1 MKNLSTIRSKKI
13 KIYCKKL
20 CRQNDLLAFFVE
32 KVKTVKIGK
41 SLRET
46 RLAAGLTQTEMVA
59 GVVSESFYSKVER
72 GIHSI
77 DADTLIEILKANHI
91 NPVQFFSKTLDGPI
105 QESPHKK
112 SLQDA
117 SFMANKI
124 ANSANKRDLE
134 KLGQLKKEIDQAEEQ
149 GKPYYIWIPYI
160 LELMTAWITHSTD
173 DISEPVKK
181 KIQHLSK
188 GNNWGFLNYEY
199 LGMAFI
205 ALTPE
210 QVLNFSHTAYQ
221 SYVKNSENILSYTN
235 TVGIANLVIDFLMYA
250 YIHNFNK
257 ELCAET
263 FAFFDKNIPYEAS
276 FYQHRVIVRL
286 YKTLFDNDTEKVDF
300 YTRLLEEDNFTFCL
314 QNVSVAK
321 KDGSH
326 AH

>member
-1 MKNLSTIRSKKI
+1 M
-13 KIYCKKL
+13 
-20 CRQNDLLAFFVE
+20 
-32 KVKTVKIGK
+32 KIGK

-46 RLAAGLTQTEMVA
+46 RLAA

-72 GIHSI
+72 GIHNI

-235 TVGIANLVIDFLMYA
+235 TVGIAMIKIFHM
-250 YIHNFNK
+250 K
-257 ELCAET
+257 Q
-263 FAFFDKNIPYEAS
+263 AFINIE
-276 FYQHRVIVRL
+276 
-286 YKTLFDNDTEKVDF
+286 
-300 YTRLLEEDNFTFCL
+300 
-314 QNVSVAK
+314 
-321 KDGSH
+321 
-326 AH
+326 

>member
-1 MKNLSTIRSKKI
+1 M
-13 KIYCKKL
+13 
-20 CRQNDLLAFFVE
+20 
-32 KVKTVKIGK
+32 
-41 SLRET
+41 
-46 RLAAGLTQTEMVA
+46 
-59 GVVSESFYSKVER
+59 
-72 GIHSI
+72 
-77 DADTLIEILKANHI
+77 KANHI

-235 TVGIANLVIDFLMYA
+235 TVGIANLVINFLMYA

-314 QNVSVAK
+314 QNVPVAK

>member
-46 RLAAGLTQTEMVA
+46 RLAAG
-59 GVVSESFYSKVER
+59 VVSESFYSKVER
-72 GIHSI
+72 GIHNI

-210 QVLNFSHTAYQ
+210 QVINFSRTAYQ
-221 SYVKNSENILSYTN
+221 RYERNLENSLSSPSTI
-235 TVGIANLVIDFLMYA
+235 GIADLSINFLMCA
-250 YIHNFNK
+250 YIHNFDK
-257 ELCAET
+257 KLCAES

-314 QNVSVAK
+314 QNVPVAK

>member
-46 RLAAGLTQTEMVA
+46 RLAAG
-59 GVVSESFYSKVER
+59 VVSESFYSKVER
-72 GIHSI
+72 GIHNI

-210 QVLNFSHTAYQ
+210 QVINFSHTAYQ
-221 SYVKNSENILSYTN
+221 RYERNLENSLSSPSTI
-235 TVGIANLVIDFLMYA
+235 GIADLSINFLMCA
-250 YIHNFNK
+250 YIHNFDK
-257 ELCAET
+257 KLCAES

-314 QNVSVAK
+314 QNVPVAK

>member
-1 MKNLSTIRSKKI
+1 M
-13 KIYCKKL
+13 
-20 CRQNDLLAFFVE
+20 
-32 KVKTVKIGK
+32 KIGK
-41 SLRET
+41 LLRET
-46 RLAAGLTQTEMVA
+46 RLVAGLTQTEMAA
-59 GVVSESFYSKVER
+59 GAISESFYSKVER
-72 GIHSI
+72 GVHNI
-77 DADTLIEILKANHI
+77 DADTLVEVLKANHI
-91 NPVQFFSKTLDGPI
+91 NPVQFFSRTLDGPM

-112 SLQDA
+112 SILDA
-117 SFMANKI
+117 GFMVKKI
-124 ANSANKRDLE
+124 VRSANKRDLE

-149 GKPYYIWIPYI
+149 GKPYYIWISYV
-160 LELMTAWITHSTD
+160 LELITTWITHSTD

-181 KIQHLSK
+181 KIKHLYK
-188 GNNWGFLNYEY
+188 GDSWGFINYEY

-221 SYVKNSENILSYTN
+221 SYEKNSENTLSYTN
-235 TVGIANLVIDFLMYA
+235 IVGIADLTIDFLMYA

-276 FYQHRVIVRL
+276 FYQRRVIIRL
-286 YKTLFDNDTEKVDF
+286 YKALFDNDTEKVDF

-314 QNVSVAK
+314 QNVPITK
-321 KDGSH
+321 KDSSH